1 MQITKKRVCPSPG
14 CRNEVIGDIERSLR
28 RFGSSYRCSFCST
41 AWRGAVFRADSA
53 VLVLGLVLMVFLAMT
68 GYANETGK
76 VVGLV
81 VLIVLYLLGSRIVL
95 FRTTWEVE
103 AKEPREIPAVQA
115 PV

>member
-1 MQITKKRVCPSPG
+1 
-14 CRNEVIGDIERSLR
+14 
-28 RFGSSYRCSFCST
+28 
-41 AWRGAVFRADSA
+41 
-53 VLVLGLVLMVFLAMT
+53 MVFLAMT